1 MTGYVF
7 MRMLE
12 TYYDDSSPFSQDVEE
27 YIRETYRETQDFYN
41 ALNEYYIIFHYKPDE
56 LQEP

>member
-1 MTGYVF
+1 